1 MKEDPGSGEQHSW
14 VYGGKKTAVG
24 KATKFA
30 GMLLWAIADLQ
41 SGILPIGGETA
52 VGRGIFCK
60 PNNRLEAKIQLDG
73 DALDE
78 KKVKD
83 YMQKAAL
90 WCKGERMGERE
101 METYE
106 KYKQKDKESVD
117 DVLKQVNKYF
127 NQDKAWIYAVLDY
140 AVGFGVYENNCFFCQ
155 SGRKKE
161 LVPLEWDY
169 LQELRVFNSKGEIRL
184 NKRNEKWVGRY
195 RGEKSGLED
204 GERIEEEYFIDEYQ
218 KLWGSA
224 QNVENMNIQDWSL
237 LTSGRGTRIWVPI
250 KIEENQGAS
259 ILVRKFM
266 RIPKEEHLELVYQ
279 TDIRMVEI
287 CPWKEE
293 GEKGGQYE

>member
-1 MKEDPGSGEQHSW
+1 
-14 VYGGKKTAVG
+14 
-24 KATKFA
+24 
-30 GMLLWAIADLQ
+30 
-41 SGILPIGGETA
+41 
-52 VGRGIFCK
+52 
-60 PNNRLEAKIQLDG
+60 
-73 DALDE
+73 
-78 KKVKD
+78 
-83 YMQKAAL
+83 
-90 WCKGERMGERE
+90 MGERE

-140 AVGFGVYENNCFFCQ
+140 AVGFGVYENNCFFVRV
-155 SGRKKE
+155 GEKKE

-293 GEKGGQYE
+293 CEKGGQYE